1 MDDFREWLSD
11 NLRYFMLGFG
21 IIIVLVILFFG
32 IRFLSSVFG
41 DTRKDD
47 NEVTQQQEDLIE
59 EQEDNQA
66 DETEDETENNEQIPE
81 PTQEAAVENSLE
93 KNAYPTVNALMQKY
107 YTALGNRDIQ
117 GLKELVDQLDPSD
130 ESAISNS
137 KYIEGYSS
145 IETYAKQGLT
155 DDSYVVFA
163 SYGHKYV
170 GYDTVL
176 PGVSCLYV
184 DTKED
189 GSLYIVAEPTQEQ
202 QDYITE
208 VMNDQDCQELLE
220 AKQKEYDDTLAVDTE
235 LASYLSELGV
245 EGSAAMEAEVGSMI
259 TVKSNCNV
267 RKEASTDSDKLGEL
281 VGGQEVK
288 KTGQEGDWI
297 QIEFN
302 GQTGYVRGDLFL

>member
-1 MDDFREWLSD
+1 MDDCREWLSD
-11 NLRYFMLGFG
+11 NLRYILLGLS
-21 IIIVLVILFFG
+21 IIAVLLLLFFG

-41 DTRKDD
+41 DKKTDD
-47 NEVTQQQEDLIE
+47 NAVVQQQEDSEEENDKKADTSEDANKE
-59 EQEDNQA
+59 EQTPEV
-66 DETEDETENNEQIPE
+66 TEEVKAANN
-81 PTQEAAVENSLE
+81 LE
-93 KNAYPTVNALMQKY
+93 KSAYPTVNALIQKY

-117 GLKELVDQLDPSD
+117 GLKSLVDQLDPSD

-137 KYIEGYSS
+137 KYIEGYSN
-145 IETYAKQGLT
+145 IEAYTKQGLT
-155 DDSYVVFA
+155 DKSYVVFA
-163 SYGHKYV
+163 CYGHKYV

-202 QDYITE
+202 QDYISE
-208 VMNDQDCQELLE
+208 VMKDQDCQELLE
-220 AKQKEYDDTLAVDTE
+220 SKQKEYSDTLAQDAE
-235 LASYLSELGV
+235 LSAYLSELGV
-245 EGSAAMEAEVGSMI
+245 EGSAAMEAEVGSII

-267 RKEASTDSDKLGEL
+267 REKASADSDKLGEL